1 MPRIFISYSHDD
13 YDYVRQLAA
22 HLSPLEELDGAGV
35 EVWHDERFEAGDE
48 VPPEI
53 QRQLASADVVI
64 AVLSRSYLKSGWC
77 TWEWKQARANG
88 RRIVPVLLRSCLY
101 QPRCGGVQVIPQEKK
116 RTVPL
121 AMMADPDAGWVQV
134 VTAAAKHLGID
145 LGFGPPE
152 VTAPGISWPLMLGA
166 TVGPWTLGSLLGE
179 GGYGAVFAAEDAEG
193 RACALKV
200 YRPRPERDEDAR
212 GRERF
217 RHGAAVLRGL
227 SAGGG
232 HPGIVGF
239 IDGPA
244 ESDGY
249 LWYAMERVPGR
260 NLDAAFTDLARLPL
274 SDRLQFFESLVAAV
288 RFAHLDAPGGPVYHR
303 DLTPENVLVD
313 MTTTPPRP
321 VLIDFDLARDAESD
335 SLTRTQALVGK
346 INYVP
351 PEQSEAWK
359 GGPVYQ
365 WERPDS
371 ELRDLWALGMLL
383 QFVACGKA
391 SLVPALRKAQ
401 RDHILSAES
410 AELQAALDDA
420 LDGMLHVDPAQ
431 RPQGIAP
438 IARTIATLRS
448 LATAAPAHTTPPQ
461 LEPPRQRAPAAA
473 PPIAAAPDA
482 SPLATVCALMG
493 GPGADAVP
501 ALVELATRRQHPET
515 LHLAGAALLAL
526 GAPEADLDTLRALA
540 GGSSELG
547 MPSPAWATI
556 PAGEFMMGQ
565 ELNSR
570 WAKRENERPR
580 HRVKLSRSCEML
592 ATPVTQ
598 ALYAVVTGDTPSRF
612 KGDLRR
618 PVERVSWDDAQRFCE
633 KLSRLLGRQV
643 RLPSEAEWEYGCRAG
658 TETAFWSGSDEA
670 DLART
675 GWYEANSGRTTHP
688 VAERDTPNA
697 WGLHD
702 MHGNVWEW
710 TADWYADDYYAKYAK
725 SRAVDPAGPTGGV
738 WRVMRGGSWFF
749 SAVSARA
756 AYRNFRHPTGRYYVV
771 GFRVVLPVPG
781 VGGRP

>member
-1 MPRIFISYSHDD
+1 MSRIFISYSHDD

-64 AVLSRSYLKSGWC
+64 AVLSNGYLKSGWC

-88 RRIVPVLLRSCLY
+88 KRIVPVLLRSCLY

-200 YRPRPERDEDAR
+200 YRPRPDRDEDAR

-232 HPGIVGF
+232 HPGVVGF

-244 ESDGY
+244 ESDGH

-274 SDRLQFFESLVAAV
+274 SDRLRFFESLVAAV

-391 SLVPALRKAQ
+391 SLVPALRKVQ

-410 AELQAALDDA
+410 AELQAATDEA
-420 LDGMLHVDPAQ
+420 LDRMLHVDPAK
-431 RPQGIAP
+431 RPQGIVPFAAMVAGLHCASP
-438 IARTIATLRS
+438 PPEPGIAT
-448 LATAAPAHTTPPQ
+448 
-461 LEPPRQRAPAAA
+461 PRR
-473 PPIAAAPDA
+473 IAAVGRPQQHAGGR
-482 SPLATVCALMG
+482 MG
-493 GPGADAVP
+493 QLLSSIVPVPGELDTQANARPSMVQVP
-501 ALVELATRRQHPET
+501 AGRFLRDGRQVEITRPF
-515 LHLAGAALLAL
+515 LIG
-526 GAPEADLDTLRALA
+526 
-540 GGSSELG
+540 
-547 MPSPAWATI
+547 
-556 PAGEFMMGQ
+556 
-565 ELNSR
+565 
-570 WAKRENERPR
+570 
-580 HRVKLSRSCEML
+580 

-598 ALYAVVTGDTPSRF
+598 AGYAAVTRQKPSHF
-612 KGDLRR
+612 AGTDR
-618 PVERVSWDDAQRFCE
+618 PVENVSWLDAVRFCNA
-633 KLSRLLGRQV
+633 LSKASGLDESYVIKGETV
-643 RLPSEAEWEYGCRAG
+643 TWKGFASPGYRLPTEAEWEYACRAG
-658 TETAFWSGSDEA
+658 STGERYGELEA
-670 DLART
+670 IA
-675 GWYEANSGRTTHP
+675 WYEGNSGKGTPP
-688 VAERDTPNA
+688 VGQKLPNA
-697 WGLHD
+697 WGLYD
-702 MHGNVWEW
+702 TLGNVWEW
-710 TADWYADDYYAKYAK
+710 CWDLYGEYPQG
-725 SRAVDPAGPTGGV
+725 AVSDPTGATGGGR
-738 WRVMRGGSWFF
+738 RVMRGGSWSD
-749 SAVSARA
+749 SADGGRA
-756 AYRNFRHPTGRYYVV
+756 AFRNAWHPTNRSSNV